1 MVVKAKVVEVT
12 EAEAAGVMAVVEE
25 AGWEE
30 AGERDQVVLHED
42 Q

>member
-12 EAEAAGVMAVVEE
+12 EEEAEEVMAVVEE

-30 AGERDQVVLHED
+30 AGERAPRLQM
-42 Q
+42 